1 MLLYATR
8 HEAWRPDDW
17 IVTGK
22 PQSFEAYGCI
32 LPKDDAAFKQIVDQ
46 EIARLMKSGEA
57 AEIYR
62 KWLLSPIPPKGIN
75 LNLPLSEAMSELY
88 KNPNDKPFD

>member
-1 MLLYATR
+1 
-8 HEAWRPDDW
+8 
-17 IVTGK
+17 
-22 PQSFEAYGCI
+22 
-32 LPKDDAAFKQIVDQ
+32 
-46 EIARLMKSGEA
+46 MKSGEA

-62 KWLLSPIPPKGIN
+62 KWLLSPIPPKDIN